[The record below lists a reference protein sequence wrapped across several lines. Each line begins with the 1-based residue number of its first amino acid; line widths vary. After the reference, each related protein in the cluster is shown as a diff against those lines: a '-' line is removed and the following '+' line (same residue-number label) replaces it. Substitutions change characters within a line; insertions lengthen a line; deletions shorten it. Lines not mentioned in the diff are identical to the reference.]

1 MSDRITQTPIIERP
15 DLAADLA
22 AKVPDLRDYGVRVFM
37 MAGARIIVTDE
48 PVGLH
53 LSISRHDRDPSWDEI
68 ATVRYRLLPP
78 DLSFGILLP
87 PLAEYVNVHQF
98 TFHLWQVQR

>member
-1 MSDRITQTPIIERP
+1 MTDRIAQTPIVERP

-22 AKVPDLRDYGVRVFM
+22 RSVADLRDFGVRVFM
-37 MAGARIIVTDE
+37 MAGARILITEE

-53 LSISRHDRDPSWDEI
+53 LSISRHDRDPSWGEI
-68 ATVRYRLLPP
+68 ATVRYRLLPL
-78 DLSFGILLP
+78 DVSFAILLP
-87 PLAEYVNVHQF
+87 PLAEYVNIHPF